1 MQLQPIELISF
12 NLCPFVQRSVITL
25 LKKRIEFKITYID
38 LANPPEWFLDISPLG
53 KVPVVRYG
61 DEILFESAVINEFLD
76 EITPDPIMPTEP
88 LDRAK
93 DRAWIEY
100 SSQLIGGQYLLSV
113 ADNSAD
119 FEKHRESLISKLQRL
134 EDTISGN
141 GYFNGGRFS
150 LVDTALAP
158 LFTRLDI
165 MARSFNK
172 ELISSFPKLNA
183 LSQRLLALEF
193 VQKSV
198 VDSFEEIYVE
208 YLKNNN
214 SFLAA

>member
-1 MQLQPIELISF
+1 
-12 NLCPFVQRSVITL
+12 
-25 LKKRIEFKITYID
+25 
-38 LANPPEWFLDISPLG
+38 
-53 KVPVVRYG
+53 
-61 DEILFESAVINEFLD
+61 
-76 EITPDPIMPTEP
+76 
-88 LDRAK
+88 
-93 DRAWIEY
+93 
-100 SSQLIGGQYLLSV
+100 
-113 ADNSAD
+113 
-119 FEKHRESLISKLQRL
+119 L

-172 ELISSFPKLNA
+172 DLISSFPKLNA
-183 LSQRLLALEF
+183 LSQRLLALKF

-198 VDSFEEIYVE
+198 VDNFEEIYVE